1 MSKGP
6 TFRRRA
12 VNHVFKNIGG
22 GSNAE
27 GPLETNLPFTKEE
40 MGLMR
45 VGDFLKVILSQEVT
59 NALHNSE

>member
-1 MSKGP
+1 MS
-6 TFRRRA
+6 
-12 VNHVFKNIGG
+12 FKNIWG

-45 VGDFLKVILSQEVT
+45 VGDFLKVILSREVT
-59 NALHNSE
+59 NALYNSE